1 MFRDI
6 KFFTASTL
14 IHFGLVLLIFFSP
27 QQQELIFID
36 TQEFGSG
43 DHPGGELEQ
52 TIIIPKG
59 DNPGDACVDT
69 FGGIG
74 LSGFPLIESVYEGYP
89 AFKAG
94 LKAGDVIHSN
104 EEIRGKPGTKVEI
117 TVTRGDETWTMV
129 LIREVICVK

>member
-6 KFFTASTL
+6 KFFTTSTL
-14 IHFGLVLLIFFSP
+14 IHFGLLLLISFSP
-27 QQQELIFID
+27 PQSEPITVDLQEL
-36 TQEFGSG
+36 GSG
-43 DHPGGELEQ
+43 DHPGGGLEE

-94 LKAGDVIHSN
+94 LKAGDVIHSR

-117 TVTRGDETWTMV
+117 TVTRGDKTWSVV
-129 LIREVICVK
+129 LIREEICVK

>member
-14 IHFGLVLLIFFSP
+14 IHFGLVLLIFISP
-27 QQQELIFID
+27 QQPESITVDLQEL
-36 TQEFGSG
+36 GSG
-43 DHPGGELEQ
+43 DHPKGGLEE

-59 DNPGDACVDT
+59 DNPGEACVDT

-74 LSGFPLIESVYEGYP
+74 VTGFPLIESVYEGYP

-117 TVTRGDETWTMV
+117 TVTRGDKTWTMV